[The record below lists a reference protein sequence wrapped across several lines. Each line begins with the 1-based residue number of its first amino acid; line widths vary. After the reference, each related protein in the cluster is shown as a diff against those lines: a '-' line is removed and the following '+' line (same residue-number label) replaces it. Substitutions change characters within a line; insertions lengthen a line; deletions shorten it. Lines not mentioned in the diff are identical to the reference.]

1 MTVLPAHNAI
11 GSSTVPLSVYEPY
24 YRKRTL
30 YWSFNVV
37 GKQRS
42 FRRLC
47 QRFGVPR
54 SGIRVLDVG
63 FGSGAMLLEFDD
75 DCTVAGLEASPAAI
89 ERVGRS
95 TKGRW
100 RQQPDLRQWDA
111 ATLALPF
118 ESHAFDVVIMSH
130 VLEHVPDDRA
140 LLSEA
145 HRVLVSGGHLVLMV
159 PTEDP
164 TWDDNDSHVRVYDIA
179 SFCGIVADEKFRI
192 LGTQADHSIE
202 NVFHWLNT
210 SPSLNRLPAVRSRLL
225 GAVSLACTVLRGI
238 ERSNMFGPPRNLGVV
253 AVAESI

>member
-1 MTVLPAHNAI
+1 MTAVSEHKTI
-11 GSSTVPLSVYEPY
+11 GAPDIPEPNTEPY
-24 YRKRTL
+24 YRKKTL

-37 GKQRS
+37 GKQRN

-47 QRFGVPR
+47 QQCGVPR

-63 FGSGAMLLEFDD
+63 FGSGAMLLEFDG

-89 ERVGRS
+89 DRVERA

-100 RQQPDLRQWDA
+100 RQQPDLRHWDA

-118 ESHAFDVVIMSH
+118 TSRMFDVVIMSH

-140 LLSEA
+140 LLAEA
-145 HRVLVSGGHLVLMV
+145 HRVLVPGGHLVVMV
-159 PTEDP
+159 PTEEP
-164 TWDDNDSHVRVYDIA
+164 TWDDNDSHVRVYDPA
-179 SFCGIVADEKFRI
+179 PFSGIVAEQKFRV
-192 LGTQADHSIE
+192 LGVQRDHSIE

-225 GAVSLACTVLRGI
+225 GSVSLACTVLRGI
-238 ERSNMFGPPRNLGVV
+238 ERANMFGPPRNLGVV
-253 AVAESI
+253 AVAQGI